1 MTHDDNVLQNFCLPH
16 NEYHEIHNKI
26 NPILFHF
33 SHCRFDSSIYA
44 STVIPY
50 KMLGMLI
57 PTALP
62 CTPNAWKIW
71 VDHIMKQKKV
81 YGFKKAAIA
90 HENGMTTSA
99 TPGLILPIPEIQVN
113 LLI

>member
-1 MTHDDNVLQNFCLPH
+1 MMTMSFKTSVCLTMSTMK
-16 NEYHEIHNKI
+16 YTIKLT
-26 NPILFHF
+26 LF
-33 SHCRFDSSIYA
+33 SSISLIA
-44 STVIPY
+44 GLIPVSTHLIPY

-113 LLI
+113 SLI